1 MTPFDHSVRILGF
14 EAQARYGD
22 DLSWITIRV
31 TRSWAAIEDAVERAA
46 HSVDCVGRP
55 AVATRVVTVD
65 HSRSVDMRAS
75 F

>member
-1 MTPFDHSVRILGF
+1 MTLHHHSVRILGF

-22 DLSWITIRV
+22 DASWITVRV
-31 TRSWAAIEDAVERAA
+31 TRSWSVIEGALERAA
-46 HSVDCVGRP
+46 LSVDCVGRP

-65 HSRSVDMRAS
+65 HSGSIDPRAS

>member
-1 MTPFDHSVRILGF
+1 MTRFNHSVRILGF

-22 DLSWITIRV
+22 DLSCVTVRV
-31 TRSWAAIEDAVERAA
+31 TRSWAAIEDAIERAA
-46 HSVDCVGRP
+46 VSADCLGRP

-65 HSRSVDMRAS
+65 HSCSVDARAS